1 MSESSS
7 DRTVAPKQLVALIK
21 DADQKKTKMQSIAG
35 EIGARVKAAVENG
48 NMHRGAYALMVRLYR
63 MDEERRNDFIRSI
76 QLYLDICAEE
86 GLFGDEHV
94 GDLADM
100 AASEVPADDDDDPRP
115 AFLKNKGADSDA
127 DHVATNVE
135 RLGGINGLPGADAKP
150 H

>member
-1 MSESSS
+1 MSETSS

-21 DADQKKTKMQSIAG
+21 DADQKRTKIQSISG

-76 QLYLDICAEE
+76 QLYLDICSEE

-100 AASEVPADDDDDPRP
+100 AASEGPTDDDDDPRP
-115 AFLKNKGADSDA
+115 ALLKNKGADPDA
-127 DHVATNVE
+127 EHVATNVE
-135 RLGGINGLPGADAKP
+135 RLGGIKGLPGADAKP

>member
-1 MSESSS
+1 MSETSS

-21 DADQKKTKMQSIAG
+21 DADQKKTKIQSISG
-35 EIGARVKAAVENG
+35 EIGARVKAAVDDG

-76 QLYLDICAEE
+76 QLYLDICREE
-86 GLFGDEHV
+86 GLFGSEHV

-100 AASEVPADDDDDPRP
+100 AAGNDGEDDDDPRP
-115 AFLKNKGADSDA
+115 AFLKNKHADPDA
-127 DHVATNVE
+127 EHVETNIE
-135 RLGGINGLPGADAKP
+135 RLGGIKGLPGADAKP

>member
-1 MSESSS
+1 MSETSA
-7 DRTVAPKQLVALIK
+7 DRTVAPKQLVALIR

-63 MDEERRNDFIRSI
+63 MDEERRNDFIRSV
-76 QLYLDICAEE
+76 QLYLDICREE

-100 AASEVPADDDDDPRP
+100 AGGVDDEDGDDPRP
-115 AFLKNKGADSDA
+115 AFLKNKHAQDA
-127 DHVATNVE
+127 DDQVATNVD
-135 RLGGINGLPGADAKP
+135 RLTAGIKGLPGADAKP